1 MNRIILM
8 GRLTKDAELTYTQSN
23 NTAVC
28 KYSLA
33 VERKFVKQ
41 GEERQADFINC
52 VSWGKTAEFVS
63 KYFAKGLRV
72 AVEGRI
78 QTRSWEDAEGKKHY
92 ATEVIAENVYFADG
106 KREGNNNS
114 SSTGEFNGVDDP
126 DNMDEL
132 PF

>member
-78 QTRSWEDAEGKKHY
+78 QTRSWEDSEGKKHY
-92 ATEVIAENVYFADG
+92 ATEVVAENVYFADG